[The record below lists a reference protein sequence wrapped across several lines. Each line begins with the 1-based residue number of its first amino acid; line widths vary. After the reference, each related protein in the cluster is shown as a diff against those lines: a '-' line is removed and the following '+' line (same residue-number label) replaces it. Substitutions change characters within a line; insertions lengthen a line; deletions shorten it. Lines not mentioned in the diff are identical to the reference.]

1 MNGAAPPLP
10 TLLVI
15 PTGVGCEQG
24 GYAGD
29 GLPAARLLAAA
40 SGCLIT
46 HPNALNAAVLG
57 WSDRRIH
64 YVEGWSLD
72 RFAAGALA
80 LRPVAGRRVG
90 LLLDAGIEPELRQ
103 RQLQAAEACRASLG
117 LAIGPVLISDAPF
130 DVSLSLGPSGSSW
143 GSLANPEAL
152 LRGGRALRQRG
163 AEAIA
168 VVARFPEDPDSP
180 ALAAYRQGSGVDA
193 LAGAEAVIS
202 HLLSRELGIPCA
214 HAPALAPLPLDPLLD
229 PRAAAEELGYTFLP
243 CVLIGL
249 SRAPDLVPFV
259 AEPLG
264 AHDACRHR
272 DDPGDMGEW
281 AASSAR
287 TAAEW
292 PSAQRMSAQRTS
304 AERSSVER
312 SSVDSTSAEPTAAER
327 RSAAAAPGVG
337 NTTLLRASD
346 IGAVVAPAGALGGEA
361 VLACAARGV
370 PLIAVASNRCLL
382 RVDGAALGL
391 EVLEAASYAE
401 AAGLVLAL
409 REGLDPACLRRPF
422 ERLQVEQLRVEPQM
436 VQQPPAGAQPG
447 EQRPNRS
454 IQA

>member
-1 MNGAAPPLP
+1 MSGAAPPLP
-10 TLLVI
+10 TLLLI

-40 SGCLIT
+40 SGCLVT

-72 RFAAGALA
+72 RFAAGELA

-117 LAIGPVLISDAPF
+117 LAIGPVLISEAPF
-130 DVSLSLGPSGSSW
+130 GVSLSLGPSGSSW

-152 LRGGRALRQRG
+152 LRGGRALCDRG

-168 VVARFPEDPDSP
+168 VVARFPEDPHSP

-214 HAPALAPLPLDPLLD
+214 HAPALAPLPLDPQLD

-249 SRAPDLVPFV
+249 SRAPDLVPLV
-259 AEPLG
+259 AEPL
-264 AHDACRHR
+264 AARHPFSPR
-272 DDPGDMGEW
+272 HVPGDAAERG
-281 AASSAR
+281 ASSAR
-287 TAAEW
+287 
-292 PSAQRMSAQRTS
+292 PSAERTS
-304 AERSSVER
+304 AERTSVEWIAER
-312 SSVDSTSAEPTAAER
+312 TSAERPSAER
-327 RSAAAAPGVG
+327 TSAERTFAERTSAAVAPGVG
-337 NTTLLRASD
+337 STSLLRASD
-346 IGAVVAPAGALGGEA
+346 LGAVVAPAGALGGEA

-409 REGLDPACLRRPF
+409 REGLDPACLRRPLA
-422 ERLQVEQLRVEPQM
+422 RLQVEQLRVEPLM
-436 VQQPPAGAQPG
+436 V
-447 EQRPNRS
+447 EQ
-454 IQA
+454 